1 MYEYNWIILLYMYD
15 SHKVLWFYE
24 SREVVIENRSLH
36 DPSACE
42 HDLLFAVSV
51 SASRPGAWHGSSVP
65 HGWWMLLDVEWP
77 GMPLNAFDIVDWF
90 WLILSLFFPKSY
102 SYSIPVFKWQNAT
115 TIHLLKVSQK
125 WDSLCFPKVTSS
137 LTGCQELVGYRIGS
151 NWIQNDIC
159 RIHLNSHEFSD
170 ILRPWINVIVSW

>member
-1 MYEYNWIILLYMYD
+1 MRYYWYCYICMILTKSFD
-15 SHKVLWFYE
+15 STSPARL
-24 SREVVIENRSLH
+24 VIENRSLH

-125 WDSLCFPKVTSS
+125 WDSLCFS
-137 LTGCQELVGYRIGS
+137 ES
-151 NWIQNDIC
+151 NVFFHRVPGASWI
-159 RIHLNSHEFSD
+159 
-170 ILRPWINVIVSW
+170 